1 MDFLTCIVIKFQ
13 LKNPVYLSS
22 VDCFKVGCSAGISS
36 PTTAGALLYPAKK
49 EGEIL
54 FLNCSGA

>member
-1 MDFLTCIVIKFQ
+1 VIKFQ

-54 FLNCSGA
+54 FLNCFGA